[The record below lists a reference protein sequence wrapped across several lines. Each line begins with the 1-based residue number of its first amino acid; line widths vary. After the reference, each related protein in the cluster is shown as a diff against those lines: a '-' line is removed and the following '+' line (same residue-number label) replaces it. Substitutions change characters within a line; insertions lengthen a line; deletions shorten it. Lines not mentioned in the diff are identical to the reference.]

1 MSLLGRRLEVA
12 NVGLDL
18 FAGELELQDVHVE
31 RVDWRPPSP
40 AVQGALTRLAR
51 HALVIAEQNDVALRI
66 TRIYRQYNH
75 IRILQYSPTPQGSTR
90 KDSRP
95 LVRATSSREILPNRH
110 PGAVAL

>member
-1 MSLLGRRLEVA
+1 MTSHC
-12 NVGLDL
+12 
-18 FAGELELQDVHVE
+18 QSHI
-31 RVDWRPPSP
+31 
-40 AVQGALTRLAR
+40 
-51 HALVIAEQNDVALRI
+51 IAEQNDVALRI

-110 PGAVAL
+110 PGAVALRRKLRSRRSERQLFDLEMPLTSFRLQAKSARPKQFGCQIST